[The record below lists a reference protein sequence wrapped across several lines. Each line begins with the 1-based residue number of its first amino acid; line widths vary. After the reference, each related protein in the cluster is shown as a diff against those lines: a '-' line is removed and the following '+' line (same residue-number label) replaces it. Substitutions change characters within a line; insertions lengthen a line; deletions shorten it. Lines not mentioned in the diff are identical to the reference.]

1 MIQYTMK
8 INFYNYNLIAKRM
21 NRIHFPLMKY
31 IEENNHLNPDTLHQ
45 QIIEKYNS
53 YGAEFGMI
61 TIDTKTLAKL
71 KITKEEIK
79 SITTNKNNQ
88 SYIHNIHFKTIIQKI
103 NKHIEK
109 NYDANLSML
118 KFFFKCSLNNKSD
131 FIIFNLQCN
140 EI

>member
-1 MIQYTMK
+1 MK
-8 INFYNYNLIAKRM
+8 INFYNYDLIGKRM
-21 NRIHFPLMKY
+21 NHIHPFLIKY
-31 IEENNHLNPDTLHQ
+31 IDEQETDNFEHLNNL
-45 QIIEKYNS
+45 IKEKYNP

-61 TIDTKTLAKL
+61 TINSKTLAKL
-71 KITKEEIK
+71 KFTKEEIK
-79 SITTNKNNQ
+79 SITTNNNNQ

-118 KFFFKCSLNNKSD
+118 KLFFKCSLNNKSD
-131 FIIFNLQCN
+131 FITFNLQCN

>member
-1 MIQYTMK
+1 MK
-8 INFYNYNLIAKRM
+8 INFYNYDLIGKRM
-21 NRIHFPLMKY
+21 NRIHPFLIKY
-31 IEENNHLNPDTLHQ
+31 IDEHETDNFEHLNNL
-45 QIIEKYNS
+45 IKEKYNS

-79 SITTNKNNQ
+79 SITTNEGSH
-88 SYIHNIHFKTIIQKI
+88 SYIHNKDFKTIIQRI

-109 NYDANLSML
+109 SYDVNLSIL
-118 KFFFKCSLNNKSD
+118 KLFFKCSLNNKSEY
-131 FIIFNLQCN
+131 IYFNLQSN